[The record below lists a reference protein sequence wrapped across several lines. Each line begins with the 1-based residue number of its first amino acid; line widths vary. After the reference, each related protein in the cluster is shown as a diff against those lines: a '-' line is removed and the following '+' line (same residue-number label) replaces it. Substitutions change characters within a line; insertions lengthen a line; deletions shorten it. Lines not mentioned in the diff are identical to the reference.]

1 VLLVLVLVT
10 AALSPHGASA
20 EAGSRDPGPARVCPA
35 PEPGRFSCLA
45 LVRTRPAGKGRAV
58 RAAADDTPIGYGPAD
73 LQNAYQLPSATA
85 GTGRTVA
92 VVDAYDNPD
101 AADDLSAYRAQYGLP
116 PCTESTGC
124 FTKVDRRGGDDLP
137 VSDDEWAMEIA
148 LDLDMVPAGC
158 PNCRI
163 LLVEADSNT
172 VEDLG
177 AAVNTAVARGAGY
190 VSNSYG
196 GDEDSGEL
204 AYDTAYFDHPGVVV
218 TAAAGD
224 GDYGTEYPAASP
236 RLPRPG
242 SLPASYP
249 YAHPG
254 ALNDVTSGE
263 NGFCDTETE
272 SGYFCTAGEGY
283 DGPTGLGSPAGV
295 SAFSGAAGGDGATVT
310 VTAPADQHTNRHPPT
325 PPATP
330 CRSAYWTRPGPSWPP
345 WPPTPTATR
354 PRTTSA
360 TASTCPHTPEGR

>member
-1 VLLVLVLVT
+1 
-10 AALSPHGASA
+10 
-20 EAGSRDPGPARVCPA
+20 VCPA

-236 RLPRPG
+236 RLPARLLPVRPPRRPQRRDLGRERVLRHGNRVRLLLHRGRGIRRTHRPG
-242 SLPASYP
+242 L
-249 YAHPG
+249 
-254 ALNDVTSGE
+254 
-263 NGFCDTETE
+263 
-272 SGYFCTAGEGY
+272 
-283 DGPTGLGSPAGV
+283 TGGRLRV
-295 SAFSGAAGGDGATVT
+295 LRCGG
-310 VTAPADQHTNRHPPT
+310 R
-325 PPATP
+325 
-330 CRSAYWTRPGPSWPP
+330 
-345 WPPTPTATR
+345 
-354 PRTTSA
+354 
-360 TASTCPHTPEGR
+360 